1 MCYIQKAYLSPNV
14 PRDLIAFMAVAWLVG
29 SSTRL
34 IHYFPKV
41 SKGGLFLSAGLAGTA
56 SYLYDCRF
64 DHRDDSYLRVLLGK
78 AEVIAL
84 AAVATRLAAKSLKGR
99 LGIPF
104 EACVKFA
111 AVEFIVAAI
120 LAKATQETPL
130 QREHRHY
137 LMAPRSWMRLEKER
151 RTELA
156 KAFMEAGLPALCLEH
171 AEIDST
177 DFPQPQTEEEW
188 EALTPSELSWT
199 CQIIEFDSLSSDEKF
214 FPYILCL
221 RKGVEPCRPPLNDEK
236 VADYFRGKP
245 EEIELLYQDFS
256 NHPEFFYLCDEDDQ
270 RALSEELFAGRN
282 PIPKVVNVNLSA
294 DQVATMNFGLLMGW
308 AGLINHEDRW
318 GDVSPE
324 TCTAF
329 IKRYEP
335 YLNEEEFSKEFYAGI
350 GSSWLADLTEE
361 ELDNITTDQ
370 LEVYSYVVEAN
381 KNVIR
386 SQLSTAQFTKL
397 NASFKKFGFFTWN
410 ELSLTPVGSA

>member
-171 AEIDST
+171 AEIDT
-177 DFPQPQTEEEW
+177 TNFPHPETEAEW
-188 EALTPSELSWT
+188 EALTPSELSWA
-199 CQIIEFDSLSSDEKF
+199 CQIIEFDPLSSEKKF
-214 FPYILCL
+214 ALYLLCL
-221 RKGVEPCRPPLNDEK
+221 RKGIEPRRFALNEED
-236 VADYFRGKP
+236 VTDYFRGKP

-256 NHPEFFYLCDEDDQ
+256 NHPEFFYLCDEADQ
-270 RALSEELFAGRN
+270 KALSEELFAGRT
-282 PIPKVVNVNLSA
+282 PILKVVNVSLSTEQA
-294 DQVATMNFGLLMGW
+294 ATMPFDLLMGW
-308 AGLINHEDRW
+308 SALIDNEKRW
-318 GDVSPE
+318 GEVSPE
-324 TCTAF
+324 TRTAF

-335 YLNEEEFSKEFYAGI
+335 YLDEEEYPSEFYSGI
-350 GSSWLADLTEE
+350 DSSWLAELTVE
-361 ELDNITTDQ
+361 ELENITTDQ

-381 KNVIR
+381 KSVIK
-386 SQLSTAQFTKL
+386 SQLSTAKFTKL
-397 NASFKKFGFFTWN
+397 NASFKKFGHPYV
-410 ELSLTPVGSA
+410 E